1 MKKSVASKLAQVAL
15 VASLVSVSAQA
26 HAFGW
31 ASVVSWFM
39 TMQRE
44 LSALAIAVKQTAVA
58 SNQISDAEV
67 NTRKQLAVAMGA
79 VMTSER
85 VREVVKNY
93 DPSLGQPMLLK
104 CEAQFD
110 RRLQVEVINQSEK
123 NARVL
128 VSNFASASTPARAA
142 ADRDGLTQHRELF
155 CSVSEAKQGLCE
167 LKPNGMQ
174 GWDASYS
181 GPFGEQTMTPDVE
194 LAGYNYITNV
204 VDTRAS
210 HSINCKSEACAAAR
224 LENMQATAIGSMVA
238 ESFIG
243 QLSMRRSTRL
253 E

>member
-1 MKKSVASKLAQVAL
+1 MSRTITSRLTKGAAAVAL
-15 VASLVSVSAQA
+15 VLVSTQASAQ
-26 HAFGW
+26 W
-31 ASVVSWFM
+31 ATVVSWF
-39 TMQRE
+39 TTSQRE
-44 LSALAIAVKQTAVA
+44 LSALAISVKQSAVS
-58 SNQISDAEV
+58 SNQVSDAEM
-67 NTRKQLAVAMGA
+67 NSRKQLAVAMGA

-93 DPSLGQPMLLK
+93 DPTLGQPMLLK

-110 RRLQVEVINQSEK
+110 RRLQVEVVNQSAK

-128 VSNFASASTPARAA
+128 VSNFAAASTPSRAA
-142 ADRDGLTQHRELF
+142 AEKAVLTQHREMF

-174 GWDASYS
+174 AWDSSYS

-194 LAGYNYITNV
+194 LAAYNFITNV
-204 VDTRAS
+204 VDTRAP
-210 HSINCKSEACAAAR
+210 HGINCKSESCTAAR
-224 LENMQATAIGSMVA
+224 LDNMRATAIGSMVA

-243 QLSMRRSTRL
+243 QLSMRRSTAL

>member
-1 MKKSVASKLAQVAL
+1 M
-15 VASLVSVSAQA
+15 
-26 HAFGW
+26 
-31 ASVVSWFM
+31 VSWF
-39 TMQRE
+39 TTSQRE
-44 LSALAIAVKQTAVA
+44 LSALAISVKQSAVS
-58 SNQISDAEV
+58 SNQVSDAEM
-67 NTRKQLAVAMGA
+67 NSRKQLAVAMGA

-93 DPSLGQPMLLK
+93 DPTLGQPMLLK

-110 RRLQVEVINQSEK
+110 RRLQVEVVNQSAK

-128 VSNFASASTPARAA
+128 VSNFAAASTPSRAA
-142 ADRDGLTQHRELF
+142 AEKAVLTQHREMF

-174 GWDASYS
+174 AWDSSYS

-194 LAGYNYITNV
+194 LAAYNFITNV
-204 VDTRAS
+204 VDTRAP
-210 HSINCKSEACAAAR
+210 HGINCKSESCTAAR
-224 LENMQATAIGSMVA
+224 LDNMRATAIGSMVA

-243 QLSMRRSTRL
+243 QLSMRRSTAL